1 MLVLG
6 NFNIHVDVPNDIDA
20 VKFLDL
26 LESLGFEQH
35 VTKPTH
41 IFGRTLDLFIT
52 RRTETLLGSTPRSCR
67 YFSDHSAVCCSIRT
81 KKPAP

>member
-1 MLVLG
+1 MLVLED
-6 NFNIHVDVPNDIDA
+6 FNIHVDVLNDIDA

-41 IFGRTLDLFIT
+41 IFSRT
-52 RRTETLLGSTPRSCR
+52 
-67 YFSDHSAVCCSIRT
+67 
-81 KKPAP
+81 

>member
-1 MLVLG
+1 MLVPG
-6 NFNIHVDVPNDIDA
+6 DFNIHVDVPNDIDA

-67 YFSDHSAVCCSIRT
+67 YFSDHSAVCCSIRI

>member
-6 NFNIHVDVPNDIDA
+6 DFNIHVDVPNDIDA

-26 LESLGFEQH
+26 LESLGLEQH

-41 IFGRTLDLFIT
+41 IWSHI
-52 RRTETLLGSTPRSCR
+52 RSL
-67 YFSDHSAVCCSIRT
+67 YHEEN
-81 KKPAP
+81 

>member
-1 MLVLG
+1 MLVPG
-6 NFNIHVDVPNDIDA
+6 DFNIHVDVPNDIDA

-52 RRTETLLGSTPRSCR
+52 RRTETLLGLSLLL
-67 YFSDHSAVCCSIRT
+67 
-81 KKPAP
+81 